1 MRFYQ
6 MKKLIILVFVCF
18 FTTCWSQNKVDIN
31 INWTATSPYLIGSY
45 SIKIPQFKAPEF
57 SFDDGNKSIFYTSL
71 TPSSRPI
78 EESSLII
85 SDVVTAP
92 ISIGELGELN
102 RSNIPNSINA
112 TLSNTVAREKY
123 NTVFSFS
130 PLIKQNDTY
139 YKVVSLRYSFAYSNK
154 RQAAAPSDFT
164 SIYNSVL
171 AIGDFYRFYI
181 TKSGVYKIS
190 KDFLQQVGINTSGL
204 DPRKI
209 QLYGNGGRMIPL
221 KNNVPYPADL
231 TENAIQVV
239 GEEDGLFDSSDY
251 ILFYGEGVDNWNNE
265 SQTSTNLYADK
276 SYYYI
281 KVGTENGKRI
291 GPLVEAD
298 APSNLIINEFDD
310 YQYHEVDRVN
320 IARLGRRW
328 FGEEFQVNN
337 QQSFDFSV
345 PNVVAGSSSS
355 LKVYTAAA
363 SGNFTSFRVEAN
375 GQQVG
380 NISIGPIGSYTE
392 AVEGVLN
399 TTFPASEN
407 VNISLTYN
415 NNGAPS
421 ADGYLDYIILKSKR
435 KLLPTGKQ
443 FVFQYDAASTSSG
456 VGTYQFQDATGIS
469 QVWDITDLYNV
480 TQKNINSSATFSFN
494 QNMGEIRKYSTVV
507 LADTYVPSIDNETKI
522 ANQNLKGTLFLDSQ
536 GQFKDIDYLIFTPKL
551 FQQQAEKLAQF
562 HRSYSQLNVKVIT
575 LESVYPEFSSG
586 KQDIGAIRNLVKY
599 VYFNASSPEK
609 RVKYVNLFG
618 DASYDF
624 KNRISKFSNFV
635 PIYHSLNSYT
645 LGESSFASDDYF
657 GMMDPNEGD
666 VDGSSRGLDIAVG
679 RMIANSTKQAD
690 ELVTKVID
698 YHDVKSYGNWRNNFV
713 VIADDSDVV
722 QDASLQT
729 RMNNLADTIVNE
741 KPFLNAKKILLD
753 AYVQETASGG
763 SRYPKAR
770 EDFFNAFGKGALV
783 FNFLGHGGE
792 DGLTQ
797 ERVWDK
803 SDGQN
808 LSNKYK
814 YPLFITI
821 TCQFSR
827 FDNPFRP
834 TAGEYTYWNPIGG
847 AISMITTIREIGQI
861 TGETFNDILSKYLF
875 SYGSNQ
881 YTSIAEALRLAKN
894 DPQAQATRVV
904 FYLGDPALFLAIPKP
919 KIQLTQVNDVPISGT
934 IDDLKSLAYVKLA
947 GEVVDENNAVQ
958 SNYNGTLAVQIFDK
972 EIIRSTFNNDGNSP
986 VINFKTLGETIFR
999 GNATVSNGQFEF
1011 GFVVPRDISIPL
1023 GNGRIS
1029 FYSKKENT
1037 YLDNSGS
1044 NTTVKIGGINAN
1056 AVADNV
1062 PPQVKLYMNDQSF
1075 VDGGITNT
1083 SPLFLAYLED
1093 ENGINT
1099 AGGIGHDIVA
1109 ILDGNESNPY
1119 KLNEYYETEL
1129 DDYKKGKVKFPFRN
1143 LSPGLHTITFKAWDV
1158 YNNLVTSELQF
1169 MVTSNESIT
1178 LTNVL
1183 NYPNPFV
1190 NYTEFWFTH
1199 NRPFEPL
1206 EVQVQVITI
1215 TGKIVWTK
1223 NQTITTEGFLSREI
1237 NWDGRDD
1244 FGDRIGKGVYIY
1256 KLTVKSTL
1264 TGSKTEKYEKLVI
1277 L

>member
-6 MKKLIILVFVCF
+6 MKKIIFFVFICF
-18 FTTCWSQNKVDIN
+18 ISTSRGQNKVDIN
-31 INWTATSPYLIGSY
+31 VNWVANSPYHIGAY
-45 SIKIPQFKAPEF
+45 SVKIPQFNTAQF
-57 SFDDGNKSIFYTSL
+57 TFDAGTASIFFTSVAA
-71 TPSSRPI
+71 TTRPI
-78 EESSLII
+78 EETSLII
-85 SDVVTAP
+85 SSVVTEP
-92 ISIGELGELN
+92 ISINELGELN
-102 RSNIPNSINA
+102 RNNIPNSINA
-112 TLSNTVAREKY
+112 SLKNVAARDQ
-123 NTVFSFS
+123 NSTIFSFS
-130 PLIKQNDTY
+130 PIIKQDNSY
-139 YKVVSLRYSFAYSNK
+139 LKVVRLQYEFAYSNK
-154 RQAAAPSDFT
+154 RLASAPADFT

-171 AIGDFYRFYI
+171 ASGDFFRFYI
-181 TKSGVYKIS
+181 TKSGVYRIS
-190 KDFLQQVGINTSGL
+190 KDFLQQLGINTSGL

-231 TENAIQVV
+231 TENAIQII

-251 ILFYGEGVDNWNNE
+251 ILFYGEGVDTWNNE
-265 SQTSTNLYADK
+265 SQTTNNLYADK

-281 KVGTENGKRI
+281 KVGTENGKRM
-291 GPLVEAD
+291 GPLVETD
-298 APSNLIINEFDD
+298 VPTTLIINEFDD
-310 YQYHEVDRVN
+310 YQYHEIDRVN

-337 QQSFDFSV
+337 EQSFDFSV
-345 PNVVAGSSSS
+345 PNVVAGSNSS

-363 SGNFTSFRVEAN
+363 AGNFTSFKVEAN
-375 GQQVG
+375 GQQLG
-380 NISIGPIGSYTE
+380 NISIGPIGNYTE

-407 VNISLTYN
+407 VTIKLTYN

-443 FVFQYDAASTSSG
+443 FAFQYDAASNTSG
-456 VGTYQFQDATGIS
+456 VGSYQFLDATGIS
-469 QVWDITDLYNV
+469 QIWDVTNLYDV
-480 TQKNINSSATFSFN
+480 TQKSITSPNSFTIN
-494 QNMGEIRKYSTVV
+494 QNMGEVRKYTTVV
-507 LADTYVPSIDNETKI
+507 LADTFVPSIDNETKI
-522 ANQNLKGTLFLDSQ
+522 ANQNLKGTLFQDSQ

-599 VYFNASSPEK
+599 VYYNASSPDK

-645 LGESSFASDDYF
+645 LGESSFASDDFF
-657 GMMDPNEGD
+657 GMMDPTEGD

-690 ELVTKVID
+690 ELVTKVLD

-729 RMNNLADTIVNE
+729 RMNNLADTVVNE
-741 KPFLNAKKILLD
+741 KPFMNPKKILLD

-770 EDFFNAFGKGALV
+770 EDFFNAFEKGALV

-803 SDGQN
+803 TDSQT

-919 KIQLTQVNDVPISGT
+919 KIQLTQVNDIPLSGA
-934 IDDLKSLAYVKLA
+934 IDDLKSLAYVKLK
-947 GEVVDENNAVQ
+947 GEVVDENNTIQ
-958 SNYNGTLAVQIFDK
+958 NSYNGSLAVQIFDK

-1011 GFVVPRDISIPL
+1011 GFVVPRDITIPL

-1029 FYSKKENT
+1029 FYSKKDNT
-1037 YLDNSGS
+1037 LLDNSGF
-1044 NTTVKIGGINAN
+1044 NTTIKIGGINTN
-1056 AVADNV
+1056 AAADNL

-1075 VDGGITNT
+1075 VDGGITNN

-1099 AGGIGHDIVA
+1099 ASGIGHDIVA

-1143 LSPGLHTITFKAWDV
+1143 LSVGLHTITFKAWDV

-1223 NQTITTEGFLSREI
+1223 NQTITTEGFLSREL

-1244 FGDRIGKGVYIY
+1244 FGDKIGKGVYIY

>member
-6 MKKLIILVFVCF
+6 MKKIIFFVFICF
-18 FTTCWSQNKVDIN
+18 ISTSRGQNKVDIN
-31 INWTATSPYLIGSY
+31 VNWVANSPYHIGAY
-45 SIKIPQFKAPEF
+45 SVKIPQFNTAQF
-57 SFDDGNKSIFYTSL
+57 TFDAGTASIFFTSIAA
-71 TPSSRPI
+71 TTRPI
-78 EESSLII
+78 EETSLII
-85 SDVVTAP
+85 SSVVTEP
-92 ISIGELGELN
+92 ISVNELGELN
-102 RSNIPNSINA
+102 RNKIPNSINA
-112 TLSNTVAREKY
+112 SLKNVAARDQ
-123 NTVFSFS
+123 NSTIFSFS
-130 PLIKQNDTY
+130 PIIKQDNSY
-139 YKVVSLRYSFAYSNK
+139 LKVVRLQYEFAYSNK
-154 RQAAAPSDFT
+154 RLASAPADFT

-171 AIGDFYRFYI
+171 ASGDFFRFYI
-181 TKSGVYKIS
+181 TKSGVYRIS
-190 KDFLQQVGINTSGL
+190 KDFLQQLGINTSGL

-231 TENAIQVV
+231 TENAIQII

-251 ILFYGEGVDNWNNE
+251 ILFYGEGVDTWNNE
-265 SQTSTNLYADK
+265 SQTTNNLYADK

-281 KVGTENGKRI
+281 KVGTENGKRM
-291 GPLVEAD
+291 GPLVETD
-298 APSNLIINEFDD
+298 VPTTLIINEFDD
-310 YQYHEVDRVN
+310 YQYHEIDRVN

-337 QQSFDFSV
+337 EQSFDFSV
-345 PNVVAGSSSS
+345 PNVVAGSNSS

-363 SGNFTSFRVEAN
+363 AGNFTSFKVEAN

-380 NISIGPIGSYTE
+380 NISIGPIGNYTE

-407 VNISLTYN
+407 VTIKLTYN

-443 FVFQYDAASTSSG
+443 FAFQYDAASNTSG
-456 VGTYQFQDATGIS
+456 VGTYQFLDATGIS
-469 QVWDITDLYNV
+469 QIWDVTNLYDV
-480 TQKNINSSATFSFN
+480 TQKSITSPNSFTIN
-494 QNMGEIRKYSTVV
+494 QNMGEVRKYTTVV
-507 LADTYVPSIDNETKI
+507 LADTFVPSIDNETKI
-522 ANQNLKGTLFLDSQ
+522 ANQNLKGTLFQDSQ

-575 LESVYPEFSSG
+575 LESIYPEFSSG

-599 VYFNASSPEK
+599 VYYNASSPDK

-645 LGESSFASDDYF
+645 LGESSFASDDFF
-657 GMMDPNEGD
+657 GMMDPTEGD

-690 ELVTKVID
+690 ELVTKVLD

-729 RMNNLADTIVNE
+729 RMNNLADTVVNE
-741 KPFLNAKKILLD
+741 KPFMNPKKILLD

-770 EDFFNAFGKGALV
+770 EDFFNAFEKGALV

-803 SDGQN
+803 TDSQT

-919 KIQLTQVNDVPISGT
+919 KVQLTQVNDIPLSGA
-934 IDDLKSLAYVKLA
+934 IDDLKSLAYVKLK
-947 GEVVDENNAVQ
+947 GEVVDENNVIQ
-958 SNYNGTLAVQIFDK
+958 NSYN
-972 EIIRSTFNNDGNSP
+972 
-986 VINFKTLGETIFR
+986 
-999 GNATVSNGQFEF
+999 
-1011 GFVVPRDISIPL
+1011 
-1023 GNGRIS
+1023 
-1029 FYSKKENT
+1029 
-1037 YLDNSGS
+1037 
-1044 NTTVKIGGINAN
+1044 
-1056 AVADNV
+1056 
-1062 PPQVKLYMNDQSF
+1062 
-1075 VDGGITNT
+1075 
-1083 SPLFLAYLED
+1083 
-1093 ENGINT
+1093 
-1099 AGGIGHDIVA
+1099 
-1109 ILDGNESNPY
+1109 
-1119 KLNEYYETEL
+1119 
-1129 DDYKKGKVKFPFRN
+1129 
-1143 LSPGLHTITFKAWDV
+1143 
-1158 YNNLVTSELQF
+1158 
-1169 MVTSNESIT
+1169 
-1178 LTNVL
+1178 
-1183 NYPNPFV
+1183 
-1190 NYTEFWFTH
+1190 
-1199 NRPFEPL
+1199 
-1206 EVQVQVITI
+1206 
-1215 TGKIVWTK
+1215 
-1223 NQTITTEGFLSREI
+1223 
-1237 NWDGRDD
+1237 
-1244 FGDRIGKGVYIY
+1244 
-1256 KLTVKSTL
+1256 
-1264 TGSKTEKYEKLVI
+1264 
-1277 L
+1277 

>member
-1 MRFYQ
+1 
-6 MKKLIILVFVCF
+6 MKKIIFFVFICF
-18 FTTCWSQNKVDIN
+18 ISTSRGQNKVDIN
-31 INWTATSPYLIGSY
+31 VNWVANSPYHIGAY
-45 SIKIPQFKAPEF
+45 SVKIPQFNTAQF
-57 SFDDGNKSIFYTSL
+57 TFDAGTASIFFTSV
-71 TPSSRPI
+71 TATTRPI
-78 EESSLII
+78 EETSLII
-85 SDVVTAP
+85 SSVVTEP
-92 ISIGELGELN
+92 ISVNELGELN
-102 RSNIPNSINA
+102 RNKIPNSINA
-112 TLSNTVAREKY
+112 SLKNVAARDQ
-123 NTVFSFS
+123 NSTIFSFS
-130 PLIKQNDTY
+130 PIIKQDNSY
-139 YKVVSLRYSFAYSNK
+139 LKVVRLQYEFAYSNK
-154 RQAAAPSDFT
+154 RLASAPADFT

-171 AIGDFYRFYI
+171 ASGDFFRFYI

-190 KDFLQQVGINTSGL
+190 KDFLQQLGINTSGL

-231 TENAIQVV
+231 TENAIQII

-251 ILFYGEGVDNWNNE
+251 ILFYGEGVDTWNNE
-265 SQTSTNLYADK
+265 SQTTNNLYADK

-281 KVGTENGKRI
+281 KVGTENGKRM
-291 GPLVEAD
+291 GPLVETD
-298 APSNLIINEFDD
+298 VPTTLIINEFDD
-310 YQYHEVDRVN
+310 YQYHEIDRVN

-337 QQSFDFSV
+337 EQSFDFSV
-345 PNVVAGSSSS
+345 PNVVAGSNSS

-363 SGNFTSFRVEAN
+363 AGNFTSFKVEAN

-380 NISIGPIGSYTE
+380 NISIGPIGNYTE

-407 VNISLTYN
+407 VTIKLTYN

-443 FVFQYDAASTSSG
+443 FAFQYDAASNTSG
-456 VGTYQFQDATGIS
+456 VGTYQFLDATGIS
-469 QVWDITDLYNV
+469 QIWDVTNLYDV
-480 TQKNINSSATFSFN
+480 TQKSITTPNSFTIN
-494 QNMGEIRKYSTVV
+494 QNMGEVRKYTTVV
-507 LADTYVPSIDNETKI
+507 LADTFVPSIDNETKI
-522 ANQNLKGTLFLDSQ
+522 ANQNLKGTLFQDSQ

-575 LESVYPEFSSG
+575 LESIYPEFSSG

-599 VYFNASSPEK
+599 VYYNASSPDK

-645 LGESSFASDDYF
+645 LGESSFASDDFF
-657 GMMDPNEGD
+657 GMMDPTEGD

-690 ELVTKVID
+690 ELVTKVLD

-729 RMNNLADTIVNE
+729 RMNNLADTVVNE
-741 KPFLNAKKILLD
+741 KPFMNPKKILLD

-770 EDFFNAFGKGALV
+770 EDFFNAFEKGALV

-803 SDGQN
+803 TDSQT

-919 KIQLTQVNDVPISGT
+919 KVQLTQVNDIPLSGA
-934 IDDLKSLAYVKLA
+934 IDDLKSLAYVKLK
-947 GEVVDENNAVQ
+947 GEVVDENNVIQ
-958 SNYNGTLAVQIFDK
+958 NSYNGSLAVQIFDK

-1011 GFVVPRDISIPL
+1011 GFVVPRDITIPL

-1029 FYSKKENT
+1029 FYSKKDNT
-1037 YLDNSGS
+1037 LLDNSGY
-1044 NTTVKIGGINAN
+1044 NTTIKIGGINTN
-1056 AVADNV
+1056 AAADNL

-1075 VDGGITNT
+1075 VDGGITNN

-1099 AGGIGHDIVA
+1099 ASGIGHDIVA

-1143 LSPGLHTITFKAWDV
+1143 LSVGLHTITFKAWDV

-1223 NQTITTEGFLSREI
+1223 NQTITTEGFLSREL

-1244 FGDRIGKGVYIY
+1244 FGDKIGKGVYIY

>member
-1 MRFYQ
+1 
-6 MKKLIILVFVCF
+6 MKKIIFFVFICF
-18 FTTCWSQNKVDIN
+18 ISTSRGQNKVDIN
-31 INWTATSPYLIGSY
+31 VNWVANSPYHIGAY
-45 SIKIPQFKAPEF
+45 SVKIPQFNAAQF
-57 SFDDGNKSIFYTSL
+57 TFDAGTVSIFFTSVAA
-71 TPSSRPI
+71 TTRPI
-78 EESSLII
+78 EETSLII
-85 SDVVTAP
+85 SSVVTEP
-92 ISIGELGELN
+92 ISVNELGELN
-102 RSNIPNSINA
+102 RNNIPNSINA
-112 TLSNTVAREKY
+112 SLKNVAARDQ
-123 NTVFSFS
+123 NSTIFSFS
-130 PLIKQNDTY
+130 PIIKQDNSY
-139 YKVVSLRYSFAYSNK
+139 LKVVRLQYEFAYSNK
-154 RQAAAPSDFT
+154 RLASAPADFT

-171 AIGDFYRFYI
+171 ASGDFFRFYI
-181 TKSGVYKIS
+181 TKSGVYRIS
-190 KDFLQQVGINTSGL
+190 KDFLQQLGINTSGL

-231 TENAIQVV
+231 TENAIQII

-251 ILFYGEGVDNWNNE
+251 ILFYGEGVDTWNNE
-265 SQTSTNLYADK
+265 SQTTNNLYADK

-281 KVGTENGKRI
+281 KVGTENGKRM
-291 GPLVEAD
+291 GPLVETD
-298 APSNLIINEFDD
+298 VPTTLIINEFDD
-310 YQYHEVDRVN
+310 YQYHEIDRVN

-337 QQSFDFSV
+337 EQSFDFSV
-345 PNVVAGSSSS
+345 PNVVAGSNSS

-363 SGNFTSFRVEAN
+363 AGNFTSFKVEAN

-380 NISIGPIGSYTE
+380 NISIGPIGNYTE

-407 VNISLTYN
+407 VTIKLTYN

-443 FVFQYDAASTSSG
+443 FAFQYDAASNTSG
-456 VGTYQFQDATGIS
+456 VGSYQFLDATGIS
-469 QVWDITDLYNV
+469 QIWDVTNLYDV
-480 TQKNINSSATFSFN
+480 TQKSITSSNSFTIN
-494 QNMGEIRKYSTVV
+494 QNMGEVRKYTTVV
-507 LADTYVPSIDNETKI
+507 LADTFVPSIDNETKI
-522 ANQNLKGTLFLDSQ
+522 ANQNLKGTLFQDSQ

-575 LESVYPEFSSG
+575 LESIYPEFSSG

-599 VYFNASSPEK
+599 VYYNASSPDK

-645 LGESSFASDDYF
+645 LGESSFASDDFF
-657 GMMDPNEGD
+657 GMMDPTEGD

-690 ELVTKVID
+690 ELVTKVLD

-729 RMNNLADTIVNE
+729 RMNNLADTVVNE
-741 KPFLNAKKILLD
+741 KPFMNPKKILLD

-770 EDFFNAFGKGALV
+770 EDFFNAFEKGALV

-803 SDGQN
+803 TDSQT

-919 KIQLTQVNDVPISGT
+919 KIQLTQVNDIPLSGA
-934 IDDLKSLAYVKLA
+934 IDDLKSLAYVKLK
-947 GEVVDENNAVQ
+947 GEVVDENNAIQ
-958 SNYNGTLAVQIFDK
+958 NSYNGSLAVQIFDK

-1011 GFVVPRDISIPL
+1011 GFVVPRDITIPL
-1023 GNGRIS
+1023 GNGRVS
-1029 FYSKKENT
+1029 FYSKKDNT
-1037 YLDNSGS
+1037 LLDNSGY
-1044 NTTVKIGGINAN
+1044 NTTIKIGGINTN
-1056 AVADNV
+1056 AAADNL

-1075 VDGGITNT
+1075 VDGGITNN

-1099 AGGIGHDIVA
+1099 ASGIGHDIVA

-1143 LSPGLHTITFKAWDV
+1143 LSVGLHTITFKAWDV

-1223 NQTITTEGFLSREI
+1223 NQTITTEGFLSREL

-1244 FGDRIGKGVYIY
+1244 FGDKIGKGVYIY

>member
-1 MRFYQ
+1 MRLYQ
-6 MKKLIILVFVCF
+6 MKKLIFLLFICF
-18 FTTCWSQNKVDIN
+18 FTTGWAQNKVEIN
-31 INWTATSPYLIGSY
+31 VNWVANSPYHIGGY
-45 SIKIPQFKAPEF
+45 TIKIPQFNAAQFTFEA
-57 SFDDGNKSIFYTSL
+57 GTTSILYTSVA
-71 TPSSRPI
+71 TTIRPI
-78 EESSLII
+78 EEASLVISS
-85 SDVVTAP
+85 VVTEP
-92 ISIGELGELN
+92 ISVAELGELN
-102 RSNIPNSINA
+102 RNNIPNSINA
-112 TLSNTVAREKY
+112 SLTNVVAREQIS
-123 NTVFSFS
+123 TVFSFS
-130 PLIKQNDTY
+130 PIIKQDNSY
-139 YKVVSLRYSFAYSNK
+139 FKVVRLQYEFAYSNK
-154 RQAAAPSDFT
+154 RLASAPADFT
-164 SIYNSVL
+164 SIYNSAL
-171 AIGDFYRFYI
+171 ASGDFFRFFI

-190 KDFLQQVGINTSGL
+190 KDFLQQLGINTSGL

-221 KNNVPYPADL
+221 KNNATYPADL
-231 TENAIQVV
+231 TENAIQIV

-251 ILFYGEGVDNWNNE
+251 MLFYGEGVDTWNNE
-265 SQTSTNLYADK
+265 SQTSNNLYADK

-281 KVGTENGKRI
+281 KVGTENGKRMD
-291 GPLVEAD
+291 PLVETD
-298 APSNLIINEFDD
+298 VPSNLIINEFDD
-310 YQYHEVDRVN
+310 YQYHEIDRVN

-337 QQSFDFSV
+337 EQSFDFSV
-345 PNVVAGSSSS
+345 PNVVAGSNSS

-363 SGNFTSFRVEAN
+363 AGNFTSFKVEAN
-375 GQQVG
+375 GQQLG
-380 NISIGPIGSYTE
+380 NITIGPIGNYTE
-392 AVEGVLN
+392 AVEGALN

-407 VNISLTYN
+407 VSIKLTYN

-435 KLLPTGKQ
+435 KLLSTGKQ
-443 FVFQYDAASTSSG
+443 FAFQYDAASTSSG
-456 VGTYQFQDATGIS
+456 VGSYQFLDATGIS
-469 QVWDITDLYNV
+469 QIWDVTNLYYV
-480 TQKNINSSATFSFN
+480 TQKSVTTPTSFTFN
-494 QNMGEIRKYSTVV
+494 QNLGEVRKYTTVV
-507 LADTYVPSIDNETKI
+507 LADTFVPSIDNETKI
-522 ANQNLKGTLFLDSQ
+522 ANQNLKGTLFQDSQ

-575 LESVYPEFSSG
+575 LESIYPEFSSG

-599 VYFNASSPEK
+599 VYFNASSPDK

-657 GMMDPNEGD
+657 GMMDATEGD

-690 ELVTKVID
+690 ELVTKVLD

-729 RMNNLADTIVNE
+729 RMNNLADTVVNE
-741 KPFLNAKKILLD
+741 KPFMNPKKILLD

-770 EDFFNAFGKGALV
+770 EDFFNAFEKGALV

-803 SDGQN
+803 TDSQT

-861 TGETFNDILSKYLF
+861 TGETFNDILPKYLF

-919 KIQLTQVNDVPISGT
+919 KIQLTQVNDIPLSDA
-934 IDDLKSLAYVKLA
+934 IDDLKSLAYVKLK
-947 GEVVDENNAVQ
+947 GEVVDENNTIQ
-958 SNYNGTLAVQIFDK
+958 NSYNGSLAVQIFDK

-1011 GFVVPRDISIPL
+1011 GFVVPRDITIPL

-1037 YLDNSGS
+1037 LLDNSGY
-1044 NTTVKIGGINAN
+1044 NTTIKIGGINTN
-1056 AVADNV
+1056 AAADNL
-1062 PPQVKLYMNDQSF
+1062 PPQVRLYMNDQSF

-1099 AGGIGHDIVA
+1099 ASGIGHDIVA

-1223 NQTITTEGFLSREI
+1223 NQTITTEGFLSREL

-1244 FGDRIGKGVYIY
+1244 FGDKIGKGVYIY

-1264 TGSKTEKYEKLVI
+1264 TGSKSEKYEKLVI